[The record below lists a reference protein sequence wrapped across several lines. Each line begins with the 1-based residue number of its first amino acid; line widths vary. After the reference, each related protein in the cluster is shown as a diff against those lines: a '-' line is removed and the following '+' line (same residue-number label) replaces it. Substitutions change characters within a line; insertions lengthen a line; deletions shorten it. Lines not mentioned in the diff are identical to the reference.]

1 MPRKTRQSKEP
12 RSGQYRI
19 SVMDEGTHKEL
30 KIMRFSTLSLSSII
44 LTVFAVILAGCF
56 LLISY
61 TPIRSLIPGYPD
73 AVTRR
78 DAMDNAI
85 RLDSLEGVVS
95 RWEFYA
101 ENLRRVV
108 EGEDPVRIDSLIR
121 SNPSAQIVS
130 ANAEE
135 LRRRDSL
142 LRRTVLEEEEFGLT
156 SKKRELP
163 IEGVQ
168 FFTPLKGSVYQGFQ
182 PVIHPYIDILAPSG
196 SVVMSVLDGTVV
208 YSGYTDENGYSLA
221 IQHDSGIISVYMHNQ
236 KLLKKT
242 GDKVF
247 AGSIGT
253 DGRKQP
259 ESLEFAIFLDKSTAF
274 SELVCQDVRAQE

>member
-208 YSGYTDENGYSLA
+208 YSGYTDENGYSMA

-247 AGSIGT
+247 AGSSIALVGNT
-253 DGRKQP
+253 G
-259 ESLEFAIFLDKSTAF
+259 SLQ
-274 SELVCQDVRAQE
+274 SEDHLHFELWLSGEAVDPTLYISF